1 MLWIIG
7 LMKNIKKKLEDIRE
21 GFKILSGQDKL
32 VYLID
37 LGKKLDLIDIK
48 DQTNENKIH
57 ACTSQT
63 WIKTIHVGENISFKA
78 NSESSMVKGLLRI
91 MQIGFNGSEQKDILN
106 FINEFESAEKLFD
119 WIKLGPTISS
129 QRQNG
134 FIGSLNHIKDEL
146 NGK

>member
-7 LMKNIKKKLEDIRE
+7 LMKNIKNKLEDIRE
-21 GFKILSGQDKL
+21 GFTILSGQDKL

-78 NSESSMVKGLLRI
+78 YSESSMVKGLLRI
-91 MQIGFNGSEQKDILN
+91 IQIGFNGSEQKDILN

-134 FIGSLNHIKDEL
+134 FIGSLNHIKEEL

>member
-7 LMKNIKKKLEDIRE
+7 LMKNIKNKLEDIRE
-21 GFKILSGQDKL
+21 GFTILSGQDKL

-91 MQIGFNGSEQKDILN
+91 IQIGFNGSEQKDILN

>member
-1 MLWIIG
+1 
-7 LMKNIKKKLEDIRE
+7 MKNIKKKLEDIRE
-21 GFKILSGQDKL
+21 GFTILSGQDKL

-91 MQIGFNGSEQKDILN
+91 IQIGFNGSEQKDILN

-134 FIGSLNHIKDEL
+134 FIGSLNYIKDEL

>member
-1 MLWIIG
+1 
-7 LMKNIKKKLEDIRE
+7 MKNIKKKLENIRE
-21 GFKILSGQDKL
+21 GFTILSGQDKL

-91 MQIGFNGSEQKDILN
+91 IQIGFNGSEQKDILN

-134 FIGSLNHIKDEL
+134 FIGSLNHIKEEL

>member
-134 FIGSLNHIKDEL
+134 FIGSLNHIKEEL

>member
-1 MLWIIG
+1 
-7 LMKNIKKKLEDIRE
+7 MKNIKKKLEDIRE

-134 FIGSLNHIKDEL
+134 FIGSLNHIKEEL

>member
-1 MLWIIG
+1 
-7 LMKNIKKKLEDIRE
+7 MKNIKKKLEDIRE
-21 GFKILSGQDKL
+21 GFTILSGQDKL

>member
-1 MLWIIG
+1 
-7 LMKNIKKKLEDIRE
+7 MKNIKKKLEDIRE
-21 GFKILSGQDKL
+21 GFTILSGQDKL

-91 MQIGFNGSEQKDILN
+91 IQIGFNGSEQKDILN
-106 FINEFESAEKLFD
+106 FINEFENAEKLFD

-134 FIGSLNHIKDEL
+134 FIGSLNHIKEEL

>member
-1 MLWIIG
+1 
-7 LMKNIKKKLEDIRE
+7 MKNIKKKLEDIRE
-21 GFKILSGQDKL
+21 GFTILSGQDKL

-91 MQIGFNGSEQKDILN
+91 IQIGFNGSEQKDILN

>member
-1 MLWIIG
+1 
-7 LMKNIKKKLEDIRE
+7 MKNIKKKLEDIRE
-21 GFKILSGQDKL
+21 GFTILSGQDKL

-91 MQIGFNGSEQKDILN
+91 IQIGFNGSEQKDILN
-106 FINEFESAEKLFD
+106 FINEFETAEKLFD

-134 FIGSLNHIKDEL
+134 FIGSLNYIKEEL

>member
-1 MLWIIG
+1 
-7 LMKNIKKKLEDIRE
+7 MKNIKKKLEDIRE
-21 GFKILSGQDKL
+21 GFTILSGQDKL

-63 WIKTIHVGENISFKA
+63 WIKTIHVGEDISFKA

-91 MQIGFNGSEQKDILN
+91 IQIGFNGSEQKDILN

-134 FIGSLNHIKDEL
+134 FIGSLNHIKEEL

>member
-1 MLWIIG
+1 
-7 LMKNIKKKLEDIRE
+7 MKNIKKKLEDIRE

-91 MQIGFNGSEQKDILN
+91 IQIGFNGSEQKDILN
-106 FINEFESAEKLFD
+106 FINEFESAEELFD

-134 FIGSLNHIKDEL
+134 FIGSLNHIKEEL

>member
-7 LMKNIKKKLEDIRE
+7 LMKNIKNKLEDIRE
-21 GFKILSGQDKL
+21 GFTILSGQDKL

-91 MQIGFNGSEQKDILN
+91 IQIGFNGSEQKDILN
-106 FINEFESAEKLFD
+106 FINEFETAEKLFD

-134 FIGSLNHIKDEL
+134 FIGSLNHIKEEL

>member
-1 MLWIIG
+1 
-7 LMKNIKKKLEDIRE
+7 MKNIKKKLEDIRE
-21 GFKILSGQDKL
+21 GFTILSGQDKL

-37 LGKKLDLIDIK
+37 LGKKLDIIDIK

-91 MQIGFNGSEQKDILN
+91 IQIGFNGSEQKDILN
-106 FINEFESAEKLFD
+106 FINEFETAEKLFD

-134 FIGSLNHIKDEL
+134 FIGSLNHIKEEL